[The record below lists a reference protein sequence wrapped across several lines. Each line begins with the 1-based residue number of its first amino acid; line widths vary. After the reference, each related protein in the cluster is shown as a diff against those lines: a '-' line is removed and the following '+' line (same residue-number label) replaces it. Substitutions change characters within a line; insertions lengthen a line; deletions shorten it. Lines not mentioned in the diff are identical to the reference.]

1 MKTTK
6 RLIYGLIC
14 IAVFSLIFCG
24 CKVADTKVVVSDA
37 FTSNWDGSGA
47 DPGEIL
53 PNVTA
58 FYLPAK
64 EYRGL
69 VGYLTADRIPDV
81 TVRFK
86 IEDSRDNSWIQIG
99 PDLTTNSDGIAKL
112 NSLRNYIPA
121 DILALAP
128 IELRL
133 MAEVECDDGWSKDQ
147 EGVLNILSNDT
158 SANPDVLFT
167 DHDNT
172 IHATGGANTILDYID
187 FVNMFGYDWPYVD
200 CYVKDIIPDILD
212 RADIV
217 IITGQPESLRP
228 LTRDQMV
235 KHFSPDGTRTV
246 PIIVKAD
253 MNYAESSDYKAAAIT
268 ILRNL
273 YGAEHCLAMVG
284 DTASEDGYGALAS
297 GVEYIPFQI
306 NQALLQDSLEIGGGF
321 GSVDPDDIAWDWQ
334 NVYSRIF

>member
-1 MKTTK
+1 MKTTR
-6 RLIYGLIC
+6 RLIYGLVC
-14 IAVFSLIFCG
+14 IAVFSMIFLG
-24 CKVADTKVVVSDA
+24 CRVNDTKVVVSDG
-37 FTSNWDGSGA
+37 FTSNWDGTGA

-58 FYLPAK
+58 FYLPLK

-69 VGYLTADRIPDV
+69 IGYLTASRISDV

-86 IEDSRDNSWIQIG
+86 IEDPRDNTWIQIG
-99 PDLTTNSDGIAKL
+99 PDLTTNSDGIAKID
-112 NSLRNYIPA
+112 SLRNYIPA

-133 MAEVECDDGWSKDQ
+133 MAKVQCSDGWSKDQ

-158 SANPDVLFT
+158 SANPDVVFT

-172 IHATGGANTILDYID
+172 IHATGGANTISDWLDFI
-187 FVNMFGYDWPYVD
+187 NLFGYDWPYVD

-212 RADIV
+212 RADMV
-217 IITGQPESLRP
+217 IITGQPESVRP

-235 KHFSPDGTRTV
+235 NHFSPDGTRTV

-253 MNYAESSDYKAAAIT
+253 MDYAASADYKAAAIT
-268 ILRNL
+268 TLRNL
-273 YGAEHCLAMVG
+273 YGPEHCLAMVG
-284 DTASEDGYGALAS
+284 DTACEDGYGALAS

-306 NQALLQDSLEIGGGF
+306 KHLLFPDSLDIGGGF
-321 GSVDPDDIAWDWQ
+321 DPVAPDDIAWDWRD
-334 NVYSRIF
+334 VCSRLF

>member
-1 MKTTK
+1 MKITQ
-6 RLIYGLIC
+6 RLIYVLVC
-14 IAVFSLIFCG
+14 IAIFSMIFPG
-24 CKVADTKVVVSDA
+24 CRVSDTRVVVSDG

-58 FYLPAK
+58 FYLPLK
-64 EYRGL
+64 DYRGL
-69 VGYLTADRIPDV
+69 IGYLTASRISDV

-86 IEDSRDNSWIQIG
+86 IEDPRNNTWIQIG
-99 PDLTTNSDGIAKL
+99 PDLTTNSNGIAKL
-112 NSLRNYIPA
+112 DSLRNYIPA
-121 DILALAP
+121 DILDLAP

-133 MAEVECDDGWSKDQ
+133 MAKVECRDGWSEDQ

-200 CYVKDIIPDILD
+200 WYVKDVLPDILD
-212 RADIV
+212 RADVV
-217 IITGQPESLRP
+217 IITGQPESVRP

-253 MNYAESSDYKAAAIT
+253 LNYAESADYKAAAIT
-268 ILRNL
+268 TLRNL

-306 NQALLQDSLEIGGGF
+306 MKLLQDSLAIGGGF
-321 GSVDPDDIAWDWQ
+321 DPVDPDDIAWDWRD
-334 NVYSRIF
+334 VYSRIF

>member
-1 MKTTK
+1 MKTTG
-6 RLIYGLIC
+6 RLIYGLVC
-14 IAVFSLIFCG
+14 IVVFSMIFFG
-24 CKVADTKVVVSDA
+24 CKVADTKAVVSDA
-37 FTSNWDGSGA
+37 FTSNWDGSGV

-69 VGYLTADRIPDV
+69 VGYLTASRISDV

-86 IEDSRDNSWIQIG
+86 IEDPRDNSWIQIG
-99 PDLTTNSDGIAKL
+99 PDLRTNSDGIAKL

-121 DILALAP
+121 DILDLAP

-133 MAEVECDDGWSKDQ
+133 MAQVKCDDGWSEDK

-158 SANPDVLFT
+158 SANPDVVFT

-172 IHATGGANTILDYID
+172 IHATGGANTISDYID

-212 RADIV
+212 RADMV
-217 IITGQPESLRP
+217 IITGQPESVRP

-235 KHFSPDGTRTV
+235 NHFSPDGTRTV

-253 MNYAESSDYKAAAIT
+253 MDYAESADYKAAAIT

-306 NQALLQDSLEIGGGF
+306 KHLVFPDSLDIGGGF
-321 GSVDPDDIAWDWQ
+321 DPVDPDDIAWDWR
-334 NVYSRIF
+334 NVYSRLF